1 MTVSTYH
8 PREDGESLAMHL
20 HRNAEA
26 LGADRDQRAR
36 LRQAAALSLG
46 GRDARI
52 LGGQIAAEIRDQ
64 LKASMDAVVFAA
76 QARGEKVV
84 PYKDEGAKRIKS
96 RDGLGSMFDS
106 GALTEAQWNAGLVY
120 RSLYEAV
127 GSASLGSQ
135 LGQVSEGSS
144 ARTSTDA
151 MVRHGLQAAYA
162 SVRLTEAEKAVRSP
176 EMVALLRAVAG
187 EGRTIGSLTTS
198 GHRRKCMAAALASAL
213 DAAAPAL
220 AGGMSTALDAV
231 ALSLS
236 RTGGL
241 RITGS

>member
-96 RDGLGSMFDS
+96 RDGLGMMFDS
-106 GALTEAQWNAGLVY
+106 GTLSEGQWNTGLVY
-120 RSLYEAV
+120 RALYEAR
-127 GSASLGSQ
+127 SSSLGSQ

-144 ARTSTDA
+144 CRTSTDA
-151 MVRHGLQAAYA
+151 MVRHGLRAAYA
-162 SVRLTEAEKAVRSP
+162 GLRLTKAEAAVACPDR
-176 EMVALLRAVAG
+176 VAVLRAVVG
-187 EGRTIGSLTTS
+187 EGQTIRSLAS
-198 GHRRKCMAAALASAL
+198 GAHRRKVMAERLVEDIDKVRASLAE
-213 DAAAPAL
+213 
-220 AGGMSTALDAV
+220 
-231 ALSLS
+231 
-236 RTGGL
+236 TGGL
-241 RITGS
+241 RIRGQ